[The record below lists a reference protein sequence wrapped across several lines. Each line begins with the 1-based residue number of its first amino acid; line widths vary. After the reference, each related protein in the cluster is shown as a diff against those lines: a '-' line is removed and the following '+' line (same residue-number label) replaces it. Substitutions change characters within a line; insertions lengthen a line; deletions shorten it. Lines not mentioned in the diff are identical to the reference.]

1 MIGQTISH
9 YKITAKLGEGG
20 MGVVYKAEDTK
31 LRRIVALKFLSTATL
46 GDEDEKA
53 RFFREAQAAALLDH
67 PNIAAVHDIE
77 ETDGQTFM
85 AMAFIDGPTIG
96 EKIKERPLKMEEAL
110 DIAIQICEGLKEAH
124 EQGVTHRDVKPANIM
139 LTRKGRV
146 KITDFGLAHLA
157 GRSKLTKSGTTLG
170 TPAYMSPEQALGEPT
185 DRRSDVWGVGIV
197 LYEMIAGRPPFVSE
211 HEQAIIYSIINEDPE
226 PLTAMRTGLPT
237 ELDRVVFKGLAKK
250 PEERYQHVDDMLVD
264 LRRLQKKL
272 EADKSATQRAGA
284 AESDV
289 GARHAVPAA
298 SVEAGT
304 RAQHA
309 VEFHDIVS
317 TCVRLLLAQKR
328 RKC

>member
-1 MIGQTISH
+1 M
-9 YKITAKLGEGG
+9 
-20 MGVVYKAEDTK
+20 
-31 LRRIVALKFLSTATL
+31 
-46 GDEDEKA
+46 
-53 RFFREAQAAALLDH
+53 
-67 PNIAAVHDIE
+67 
-77 ETDGQTFM
+77 
-85 AMAFIDGPTIG
+85 
-96 EKIKERPLKMEEAL
+96 
-110 DIAIQICEGLKEAH
+110 
-124 EQGVTHRDVKPANIM
+124 
-139 LTRKGRV
+139 
-146 KITDFGLAHLA
+146 
-157 GRSKLTKSGTTLG
+157 
-170 TPAYMSPEQALGEPT
+170 
-185 DRRSDVWGVGIV
+185 
-197 LYEMIAGRPPFVSE
+197 
-211 HEQAIIYSIINEDPE
+211 
-226 PLTAMRTGLPT
+226 
-237 ELDRVVFKGLAKK
+237 FKGLAKK